1 MPPAPRVPDVL
12 RAAPFRGSDAVRSG
26 VLTRRQLRGSTWR
39 RLFPDV
45 YVHREVPVAHE
56 LRARAAVVLLPQAV
70 ITGRSAAVAWG
81 VHLAGAEDPVEV
93 TVPPGSHQVR
103 VGGLVVRRAALHPD
117 QVCRRRGLR
126 VSTPEATAV
135 RLASLLSRDDA
146 VCAVDQLVAAR
157 VVRLAAIRA
166 LAAACRGAG
175 SARARDVAVLADGLA
190 ESPQE
195 SRVRLLVRRSHLPP
209 PVAQY
214 RIHDRRGF
222 VARVDFAWPEHRVA
236 LEYDGL
242 WHGGRDQF
250 LRDRDRLNRIRE
262 AGWQVV
268 FATTV
273 DLSDPVRLISR
284 IAAALA
290 ASAR

>member
-1 MPPAPRVPDVL
+1 MPPAPLVPDLL
-12 RAAPFRGSDAVRSG
+12 RAVPFRGSDAVRSG
-26 VLTRRQLRGSTWR
+26 VLTRRRLRGSTWR

-45 YVHREVPVAHE
+45 YVHREVPVTHE
-56 LRARAAVVLLPQAV
+56 PWARAAAVLLPEAV
-70 ITGRSAAVAWG
+70 VTGRSAAVLWG
-81 VHLAGAEDPVEV
+81 VDLADAEQPVEV
-93 TVPPGSHQVR
+93 TAPPRSNQVR
-103 VGGLVVRRAALHPD
+103 VGGLVVRRAALDPD
-117 QVCRRRGLR
+117 QLSRRRG
-126 VSTPEATAV
+126 VPVTTPEATAV
-135 RLASLLSRDDA
+135 RLAAVLSHDDA
-146 VCAVDQLVAAR
+146 VAAVDQLVATG
-157 VVRLAAIRA
+157 VVGLAAIRA
-166 LAAACRGAG
+166 AASASRGPG
-175 SARARDVAVLADGLA
+175 SARARDVVGLADGLA

-195 SRVRLLVRRSHLPP
+195 TRVRLLVRRSDLPP

-214 RIHDRRGF
+214 RVHDQRGF

-250 LRDRDRLNRIRE
+250 LRDRERHNRLRE

-268 FATTV
+268 FVTAV
-273 DLSDPVRLISR
+273 DLHNPVRLISR